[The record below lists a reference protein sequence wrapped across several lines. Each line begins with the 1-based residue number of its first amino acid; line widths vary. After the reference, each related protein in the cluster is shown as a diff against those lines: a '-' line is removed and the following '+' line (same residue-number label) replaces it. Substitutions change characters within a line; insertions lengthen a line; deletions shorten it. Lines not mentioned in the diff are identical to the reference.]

1 MRVGP
6 TLEQLRK
13 EYSDSVRVVYKMHP
27 LPNHPFAQIAAQA
40 ALAAQQ
46 QDKFMEMHELL
57 MSSSRSFNSLAAAKH
72 KELGLPTGQER
83 SSQVQEAVFTALA
96 SQIGLDTGRFQ
107 TDLKDPSL
115 QQRIR
120 SEVKEVTAI
129 GATGTPA
136 SFVNGRYLRGAQPYT
151 AFKSLVDKALGS

>member
-6 TLEQLRK
+6 TLEQLRQ

-46 QDKFMEMHELL
+46 QGKFMEMHELL
-57 MSSSRSFNSLAAAKH
+57 MSNSRNFNRLAAEKM
-72 KELGLPTGQER
+72 KELGLPAGQER
-83 SSQVQEAVFTALA
+83 SAQVQEAMFAEMA
-96 SQIGLDTGRFQ
+96 SQIGIDTGRFQ
-107 TDLKDPSL
+107 TDLTDPSL
-115 QQRIR
+115 KQRIR
-120 SEVKEVTAI
+120 NEIKEVVAI

-136 SFVNGRYLRGAQPYT
+136 SFVNGRYLRGAQPYP
-151 AFKSLVDKALGS
+151 AFKALVDKALGS